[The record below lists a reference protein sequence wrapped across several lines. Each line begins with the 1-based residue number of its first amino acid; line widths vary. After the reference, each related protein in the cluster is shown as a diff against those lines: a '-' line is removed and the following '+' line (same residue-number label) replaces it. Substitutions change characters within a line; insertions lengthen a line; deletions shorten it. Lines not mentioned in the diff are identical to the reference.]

1 MFSCNKCCF
10 AEMKDG
16 NQISCFADKYKY
28 VKAQNPNQ
36 KNDKVFFEL
45 DRVCLYKRSKEWES
59 SKSLEEK
66 LKEVESQLVPNIG
79 FCIDD
84 DSDNPDDLVNLLEQF
99 IKIDYPKNRIFIT
112 IYSNFNK
119 AGARIPKLLSNLRA
133 NLITNCCCVFK
144 VEDNTFEN
152 ETSIFQKMLDST
164 LFARVSS
171 KSKVDLQ
178 KSLST
183 INKKLNN
190 ELAKLLV
197 IKNED
202 VLFISKTYVSKN
214 YLKYKDY
221 NKMQADLF
229 KKVQGTEFI
238 HNII

>member
-1 MFSCNKCCF
+1 
-10 AEMKDG
+10 MKDG

>member
-190 ELAKLLV
+190 ELAKLLL

>member
-1 MFSCNKCCF
+1 
-10 AEMKDG
+10 MKDG

-190 ELAKLLV
+190 ELAKLLL